1 MIWRMIGTQM
11 TAAARKT
18 SAAEKLHCNACRQLT
33 KHELIAAVE
42 ETDSHEAPGYGEVSW
57 DTKFEMFQCRG
68 CSEVV
73 LRRTYVFSET
83 AEDPDIR
90 YFPPKSSRHAPHWH
104 SQLPSEFRPLL
115 TEVYSSLDAG
125 SHRLPLMGARTLV
138 DMVVA
143 DKVGDVGSFRKK
155 LEALESN
162 GYVSTQNLEVL
173 FAALDTG
180 SAAAHR
186 GYAASADDLDAVMD
200 IVENLLQAVYVLPK
214 IAKRLKAS
222 TPPRKQT
229 KSAIIH

>member
-1 MIWRMIGTQM
+1 MADATN
-11 TAAARKT
+11 T
-18 SAAEKLHCNACRQLT
+18 AEKLHCNACRQFT
-33 KHELIAAVE
+33 KHDLIAAAE
-42 ETDSHEAPGYGEVSW
+42 ERDSHEVPSQGEIWW

-73 LRRTYVFSET
+73 LRRTCVFSED
-83 AEDPDIR
+83 EDPDIR
-90 YFPPKSSRHAPHWH
+90 YFPPKSSRHAPRWH
-104 SQLPSEFRPLL
+104 YQLPSEFWPLL
-115 TEVYSSLDAG
+115 KEVYSSLDAG

-155 LEALESN
+155 LEALGSN
-162 GYVSTQNLEVL
+162 GYVSAQNLEVL

-214 IAKRLKAS
+214 MAKRLKAS

-229 KSAIIH
+229 KSVIVH